1 MDGMEC
7 PNCGREASI
16 DYYYKTGEEYIN
28 CGNCGYHRSATIVNR
43 DKLLTE
49 LTDDDWKVEEVK
61 NPYGAYRLKQY
72 NSVAYQCGL
81 FGDEEQYTKFRNM
94 VNQDDDIEFWS
105 VSRLVDGE
113 IVVEYS
119 DDGRITDEINAIQAG
134 NKAVNVGDMN
144 YGVWMNG
151 AG

>member
-1 MDGMEC
+1 MASVMDVVEC

-28 CGNCGYHRSATIVNR
+28 CGNCGYHFSATIVNR
-43 DKLLTE
+43 DKLLPE

-61 NPYGAYRLKQY
+61 NPYGAYRLKPY
-72 NSVAYQCGL
+72 DSVVYQCGS
-81 FGDEEQYTKFRNM
+81 FDDEEQYIEFRNM

-119 DDGRITDEINAIQAG
+119 DDDRITGEINAI
-134 NKAVNVGDMN
+134 
-144 YGVWMNG
+144 
-151 AG
+151 

>member
-1 MDGMEC
+1 MASVMDVMEC

-28 CGNCGYHRSATIVNR
+28 CGNCGYHFSATIVNR

-61 NPYGAYRLKQY
+61 NPWGAYRLKQY
-72 NSVAYQCGL
+72 NSVVYQCGS
-81 FGDEEQYTKFRNM
+81 FGGEEQYTEFRNM

-113 IVVEYS
+113 IVVECS
-119 DDGRITDEINAIQAG
+119 DDGRITGEINAI
-134 NKAVNVGDMN
+134 
-144 YGVWMNG
+144 
-151 AG
+151 

>member
-1 MDGMEC
+1 MASVMDVMEC
-7 PNCGREASI
+7 PNCGRESSI

-28 CGNCGYHRSATIVNR
+28 CGNCGYHFSATIVNR

-61 NPYGAYRLKQY
+61 NPWGAYRLKQY
-72 NSVAYQCGL
+72 NSVVYQCGS
-81 FGDEEQYTKFRNM
+81 FGAEEQYTEFRNM
-94 VNQDDDIEFWS
+94 VNQEDDIEFWS

-119 DDGRITDEINAIQAG
+119 DDDRITGEINAI
-134 NKAVNVGDMN
+134 
-144 YGVWMNG
+144 
-151 AG
+151 

>member
-1 MDGMEC
+1 MASVVDVMEC
-7 PNCGREASI
+7 PNCGREALI
-16 DYYYKTGEEYIN
+16 AYYYKTGEEYIY
-28 CGNCGYHRSATIVNR
+28 CGNCGYHYSATIVNR

-72 NSVAYQCGL
+72 NSVAYQCGS
-81 FGDEEQYTKFRNM
+81 FDDEEQYIEFRNM

-119 DDGRITDEINAIQAG
+119 DDDRITDEINAI
-134 NKAVNVGDMN
+134 
-144 YGVWMNG
+144 
-151 AG
+151 

>member
-1 MDGMEC
+1 MASVMDVMEC

-28 CGNCGYHRSATIVNR
+28 CGNCGYHFSATIVNR

-61 NPYGAYRLKQY
+61 NPWGAYRLKQY
-72 NSVAYQCGL
+72 NSVVYQCGSL
-81 FGDEEQYTKFRNM
+81 ENEEQYTEFRNM
-94 VNQDDDIEFWS
+94 VNQGDEVEFWS

-119 DDGRITDEINAIQAG
+119 DDDRITGEINAI
-134 NKAVNVGDMN
+134 
-144 YGVWMNG
+144 
-151 AG
+151 